1 MRKVVGVEMVEQAV
15 DDARVNATLN
25 GKTLYTL
32 YTYYSDLF
40 RLGGGGGDQ
49 GISP

>member
-25 GKTLYTL
+25 GEIVNEEFFKCTMYM
-32 YTYYSDLF
+32 YM
-40 RLGGGGGDQ
+40 
-49 GISP
+49 